1 MFALVLVGGFGTRL
15 RPLTEHTPKQMLPI
29 CGVPMIEWVVR
40 HLADHGIEE
49 IGLALG
55 YRPDA
60 FLAAYPDGRI
70 AGIPYKVAV
79 EPEAR
84 GTAGAIRFA
93 ALEME
98 LNEPFLVLN
107 GDVLTDLDIGAL
119 LSFHQEREAEATIAL
134 QAVADPSRFG
144 VVTTSDDGRVRE
156 FIEKPPANSSPS
168 NTINAGTYVLN
179 PSVIA
184 RIPNTRPVSIERETF
199 PEMAL
204 AETLFA
210 LESDTYWLD
219 TGTPKQFLEAN
230 LDVLHGRRR
239 AKPELPVAAVDAT
252 AQVEDSVIGTGSH
265 IDAEAVIQRSVLF
278 NDCRVSRGATII
290 DSVLSE
296 NVYVGEGAT
305 IEGSVIGLGER
316 IEAGSQIVDQSR
328 PAP

>member
-1 MFALVLVGGFGTRL
+1 
-15 RPLTEHTPKQMLPI
+15 
-29 CGVPMIEWVVR
+29 MIEWVVR

-119 LSFHQEREAEATIAL
+119 LSFHQERKAEATIAL

-199 PEMAL
+199 PKMAL
-204 AETLFA
+204 AETLYA

-239 AKPELPVAAVDAT
+239 TKPELPVAAVDAT

-278 NDCRVSRGATII
+278 NDCHVSRGATII

-305 IEGSVIGLGER
+305 VEGSVIGLGER

>member
-29 CGVPMIEWVVR
+29 CGVPMIEWVVS

-184 RIPNTRPVSIERETF
+184 RIPDTRPVSIERETF

-239 AKPELPVAAVDAT
+239 AKPELPLAAVDAT
-252 AQVEDSVIGTGSH
+252 AQVEDSVIGTGSY